1 MLIAKFQF
9 FLMKFIQ
16 NVHTL
21 MVIIEI
27 SLKVKLNGYTFM

>member
-9 FLMKFIQ
+9 ILMKFIQ

-27 SLKVKLNGYTFM
+27 SLKVKINGYTFT